1 MRVLVTRKTL
11 EESIFLA
18 SSQVCGMYVLSLVFG
33 LYGTIVTTMQR
44 ERWTALSDSPCEG
57 PDLDKAGVSLGGPEK
72 KKERARMP

>member
-1 MRVLVTRKTL
+1 
-11 EESIFLA
+11 
-18 SSQVCGMYVLSLVFG
+18 MYVLSLVFG